1 MGIRVAA
8 SRPDFLFFKFSNSV
22 YLHLIKRLSMSLFTI
37 TFPKEFY
44 LKVEIIADHDMKKS
58 LDKILDLLIDNKI
71 KIKEIMSAQ
80 TDAAAVLVNIKTQ
93 LLKAKDEIT
102 TKIQT
107 LIDAAGAN
115 SGTID
120 PALQAAIDD
129 LAPIAQ
135 QLDDIVPDA
144 PAPTPEPTV

>member
-1 MGIRVAA
+1 
-8 SRPDFLFFKFSNSV
+8 
-22 YLHLIKRLSMSLFTI
+22 MSLFTI

-144 PAPTPEPTV
+144 PAPEPTV